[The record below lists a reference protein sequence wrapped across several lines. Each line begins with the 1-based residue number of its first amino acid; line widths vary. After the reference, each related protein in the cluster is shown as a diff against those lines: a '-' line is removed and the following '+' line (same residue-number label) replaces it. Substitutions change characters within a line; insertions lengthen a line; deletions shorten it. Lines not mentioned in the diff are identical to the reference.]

1 MRTSHVC
8 CGVNCFFANEK
19 YNLVDAC
26 GNQTGITSMGRRN
39 IVGVRCSIR
48 MEVPIAED
56 GELLIPEEYL
66 RFLTALANKKM
77 EANFQRT
84 QKFLSNFKDQV

>member
-1 MRTSHVC
+1 MKSIIP
-8 CGVNCFFANEK
+8 
-19 YNLVDAC
+19 VDAC

-56 GELLIPEEYL
+56 GGLLVPEEYL

>member
-1 MRTSHVC
+1 MK
-8 CGVNCFFANEK
+8 NII
-19 YNLVDAC
+19 LVDAC

-77 EANFQRT
+77 ETNFQRT